1 VCTFKGRFPIVSI
14 ILAQKH
20 QANINYRPIFEKKE
34 CFFRQRRLLFSFST
48 QFEYQPLF
56 TLGSRKVCEEVLT

>member
-20 QANINYRPIFEKKE
+20 QANINYRPIFEKKSVFSAE
-34 CFFRQRRLLFSFST
+34 TSAVFFFDT
-48 QFEYQPLF
+48 I
-56 TLGSRKVCEEVLT
+56 